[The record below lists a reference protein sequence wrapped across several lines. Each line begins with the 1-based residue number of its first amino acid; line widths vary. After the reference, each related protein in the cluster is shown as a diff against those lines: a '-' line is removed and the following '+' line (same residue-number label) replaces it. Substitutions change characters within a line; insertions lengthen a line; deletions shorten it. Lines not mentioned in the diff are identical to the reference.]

1 MTTTTPGA
9 DELEARDRLLA
20 LGVSYAPT
28 ADDAPA
34 GEPGEEDHLEDAAP
48 AAQEEAAPEEAED
61 GEDEEPADPVKE
73 DAPSERPSLRD
84 RVRTWVESVEER
96 TGRRPAA
103 EDAPEDTGEDGGD
116 TEAEDEPEDDEDTDA
131 GEEPE
136 DTEDTGEGDPGD
148 TGEGDPGDKGKG
160 TSPKAGRPVRKTSPG
175 KVRAR
180 RPRGRPRF
188 SAPGIPHT
196 MKAERRSLV
205 EVIRSTPDH
214 VKWMTYS
221 GSALAGGFYLGWP
234 QWVRDSTAFLAAEH
248 TLTDAYSLTCYG
260 LAAGVFFLDYRARG
274 WVLPIAWLFRIPTAS
289 LVVGVPLHGVSTPI
303 SQMF

>member
-34 GEPGEEDHLEDAAP
+34 GEPGEEGHLEDAAP
-48 AAQEEAAPEEAED
+48 AAQEEDTPEEPED
-61 GEDEEPADPVKE
+61 GEDEEAADPAKE
-73 DAPSERPSLRD
+73 DASPERPGLRD

-103 EDAPEDTGEDGGD
+103 EDTPREDSGD
-116 TEAEDEPEDDEDTDA
+116 AEAGDEPEDDEDADA

-136 DTEDTGEGDPGD
+136 DDEDTGEGDTGD
-148 TGEGDPGDKGKG
+148 TGDTGKG
-160 TSPKAGRPVRKTSPG
+160 TGPKPGGPVRKTSPG
-175 KVRAR
+175 RVKAR
-180 RPRGRPRF
+180 RPRSRPRF

-196 MKAERRSLV
+196 MKADKERRSLV

-214 VKWMTYS
+214 VRWMTYS

-234 QWVRDSTAFLAAEH
+234 QWVRDGAAFLATEH
-248 TLTDAYSLTCYG
+248 PSLTDAYSFTCYG
-260 LAAGVFFLDYRARG
+260 LAAGVLVLDYRARG
-274 WVLPIAWLFRIPTAS
+274 WALPFAWAARVPTAS
-289 LVVGVPLHGVSTPI
+289 LVVGVLMYGDPTPI
-303 SQMF
+303 SQLA

>member
-34 GEPGEEDHLEDAAP
+34 GEPGEEDHLENAAP
-48 AAQEEAAPEEAED
+48 AAQEETAPEEAED

-73 DAPSERPSLRD
+73 DAPSERPGLRD

-103 EDAPEDTGEDGGD
+103 EAG
-116 TEAEDEPEDDEDTDA
+116 DEPEDDEDADA

-136 DTEDTGEGDPGD
+136 DDENTGEGDTSDTGD
-148 TGEGDPGDKGKG
+148 TGKGNGPKPGG
-160 TSPKAGRPVRKTSPG
+160 PVRKTAPG
-175 KVRAR
+175 RVKAR
-180 RPRGRPRF
+180 RPRSRPRF

-196 MKAERRSLV
+196 MRAAQERRSLM

-214 VKWMTYS
+214 VRWGIYN
-221 GSALAGGFYLGWP
+221 GSALAAGFYLGWP
-234 QWVRDSTAFLAAEH
+234 QWVRDGVDFLVTEH
-248 TLTDAYSLTCYG
+248 PTLTDTYSLTCYG
-260 LAAGVFFLDYRARG
+260 LAAGVLYLDGHVRTWRLLVAWAAR
-274 WVLPIAWLFRIPTAS
+274 VPAAS
-289 LVVGVPLHGVSTPI
+289 LVVGVLMYGDPTPI
-303 SQMF
+303 SQLA